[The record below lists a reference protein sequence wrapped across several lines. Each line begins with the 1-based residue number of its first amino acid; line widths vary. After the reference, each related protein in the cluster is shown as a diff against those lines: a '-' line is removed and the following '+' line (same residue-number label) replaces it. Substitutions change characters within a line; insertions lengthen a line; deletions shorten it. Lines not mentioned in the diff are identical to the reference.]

1 MDMEILVWSNGWL
14 GKHEVLEISERQPR
28 TLISCGWRHVV
39 CTLLDKDSRPAL
51 YAWGENVHGQL
62 GTGDTRSSRQPRKVS
77 TTCEDDTFISLA
89 SGRSHTLAV
98 TSKGVTFAWGLG
110 KSGRLGL
117 GVPISHHQPCLLGH
131 LRGVRIVEVACGS
144 SHSLAVD
151 ENGGLW
157 GWGCHKF
164 GQLGLG
170 DVGQESLKLPH
181 QVDLLRSTLIASVAA
196 GDKHS
201 IALSSQGIVFS
212 WGLNG
217 YGCLGAGNA
226 RKNYPD
232 FVEDD
237 SLLFPE
243 PFRVCN
249 QPTRVNIED
258 SIAAIS
264 AGLFHSAAVGEKGK
278 LYTWGKGGEGQ
289 LGSGMMADL
298 YVPAA
303 VKDLKHKNITK
314 AACGSFHTAA
324 LTNEGE
330 LYVWG
335 WAGDCNLLTR
345 ERSDEPLGPVLR
357 PRRLQLK
364 DKEEQSLFA
373 INVCCGGSTL
383 AVLVCSDRESKVQK
397 SSEARSEASERYLQ
411 ERASYLMIREVQEM
425 EAHQDKGNR
434 LRASK
439 KSMLAAKE
447 YEIVVSIGMRVDKLL
462 ACSPFAPDGIRDRI
476 SAILQETLSGLFL
489 CLFHI
494 HDYQG
499 AIEAANLFL
508 QLSGP
513 GLLRVEMLISKLEAM
528 DLLGIEIR
536 DPHSILHQL
545 LMVRCLT
552 VRAP

>member
-1 MDMEILVWSNGWL
+1 MFMDS
-14 GKHEVLEISERQPR
+14 LEQETQGQVVNPARRHIHLACIRAQSHA
-28 TLISCGWRHVV
+28 CG
-39 CTLLDKDSRPAL
+39 
-51 YAWGENVHGQL
+51 YFQ
-62 GTGDTRSSRQPRKVS
+62 
-77 TTCEDDTFISLA
+77 
-89 SGRSHTLAV
+89 
-98 TSKGVTFAWGLG
+98 
-110 KSGRLGL
+110 
-117 GVPISHHQPCLLGH
+117 GH

-364 DKEEQSLFA
+364 DK
-373 INVCCGGSTL
+373 
-383 AVLVCSDRESKVQK
+383 
-397 SSEARSEASERYLQ
+397 
-411 ERASYLMIREVQEM
+411 VQEM

-434 LRASK
+434 LRAS
-439 KSMLAAKE
+439 
-447 YEIVVSIGMRVDKLL
+447 KLL

-494 HDYQG
+494 HDYQ
-499 AIEAANLFL
+499 
-508 QLSGP
+508 LSGP
-513 GLLRVEMLISKLEAM
+513 GLLRVEVSTQALLHTLLNHIQMLISKLEAM

-545 LMVRCLT
+545 LMDVETERDRRMIANLIMKSLI
-552 VRAP
+552 PWS